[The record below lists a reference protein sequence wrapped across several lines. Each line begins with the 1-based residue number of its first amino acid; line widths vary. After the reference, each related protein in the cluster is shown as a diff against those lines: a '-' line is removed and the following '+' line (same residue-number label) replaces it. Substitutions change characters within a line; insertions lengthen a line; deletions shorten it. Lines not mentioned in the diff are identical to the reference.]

1 MELAHFDGN
10 YKVWPRVRQTFIETT
25 KQANFSDLENLN
37 RQQKSLKGDALRAVN
52 SLLLDYSNV
61 NVIGK
66 CENQFGSVE
75 LIYSGLLQDVLTIK
89 NSKFDFPKTMAD
101 FISAVG
107 NLVTNMK
114 CLNHEEYS
122 NDPRLVRDLAKKL
135 PICIKKRPMHVNEAK
150 KLSTILNPFV
160 SPSLSDFYDWLKR
173 QEKLATMLL
182 AVKGNRF
189 ERPINPKKKR
199 RERSM

>member
-1 MELAHFDGN
+1 M
-10 YKVWPRVRQTFIETT
+10 
-25 KQANFSDLENLN
+25 
-37 RQQKSLKGDALRAVN
+37 
-52 SLLLDYSNV
+52 
-61 NVIGK
+61 
-66 CENQFGSVE
+66 
-75 LIYSGLLQDVLTIK
+75 LTIK

-189 ERPINPKKKR
+189 ERPINPKKNEEKGVCKG
-199 RERSM
+199 EKPMFLLLQYKTLA